1 MSARAPGLGLAL
13 ALAAAPAA
21 AELRID
27 ITEGEAGGVPVA
39 VVPFVWADPGR
50 VDTLSEVVADDL
62 AGSGFFAVLD
72 RRDLPQA
79 DLRSEAFE
87 WARWRGGAA
96 GYAVT
101 AELAAL
107 PDGRVRVDYRLRDLL
122 RERIVLQERQEAP
135 PRLLRRMAHRIADSV
150 HRRITGVPGAFDT
163 RIAYVSRGRRAG
175 RTAYRLYVADADGHA
190 PAALLESPRPL
201 LSPAWAPGG
210 DVLAYVSFEQGRPQV
225 IVQNL
230 RTGERR
236 VAPAPGASASAPA
249 FSPDGAQL
257 ALAMTVDGDTEI
269 FLHHRAAG
277 TLRRFTYSAG
287 IDTEP
292 AWEPDGRALV
302 FTSDRGGRPQ
312 LYRQELG
319 AARARALPAPGRY
332 AAGADVAADGRT
344 LAFVQSRP
352 GGGFGISLYEPGAGA
367 FHALSSGSLDE
378 SPSFAPNGLRLLYA
392 GTAADGRR
400 VLMLATHNAR
410 ILKRLAVPQR
420 DVREPAWSP
429 YRR

>member
-1 MSARAPGLGLAL
+1 MTARALAL
-13 ALAAAPAA
+13 ALAAAAAPAA

-27 ITEGEAGGVPVA
+27 ITEGEGGGVPVA
-39 VVPFVWADPGR
+39 VVPFVWADPAR

-62 AGSGFFAVLD
+62 ASSGFFAVLD
-72 RRDLPQA
+72 RGDLPQA
-79 DLRSEAFE
+79 DLRREAFD

-101 AELAAL
+101 AELEAL
-107 PDGRVRVDYRLRDLL
+107 PDGGARIEYRLRDLL
-122 RERIVLQERQEAP
+122 RERVVLRERQEAP
-135 PRLLRRMAHRIADSV
+135 LRLLRRMAHRIADSV
-150 HRRITGVPGAFDT
+150 HRKIAGVSGAFDT
-163 RIAYVSRGRRAG
+163 RIAYVSRASRRGRA
-175 RTAYRLYVADADGHA
+175 AYRLYVADADGHN

-201 LSPAWAPGG
+201 LSPAWAPSGET
-210 DVLAYVSFEQGRPQV
+210 LAYVSFEQGRPQV

-230 RTGERR
+230 RTGDRR
-236 VAPAPGASASAPA
+236 VAPRPGASASAPA

-257 ALAMTVDGDTEI
+257 ALAMSVGGDTEI
-269 FLHHRAAG
+269 FLHHRASGA
-277 TLRRFTYSAG
+277 LRRFTYSAG

-312 LYRQELG
+312 LYRKELG
-319 AARARALPAPGRY
+319 AGAAALPIPGAY
-332 AAGADVAADGRT
+332 AAGADIAADGRT

-352 GGGFGISLYEPGAGA
+352 GGGFGISLYEPAAGA
-367 FHALSSGSLDE
+367 VHPLSSGSLDE

-410 ILKRLAVPQR
+410 ILKRLTVPQR

-429 YRR
+429 YRN

>member
-1 MSARAPGLGLAL
+1 MSARAPALLLAL
-13 ALAAAPAA
+13 ALAAPAA

-27 ITEGEAGGVPVA
+27 VVEGGTGGVPVA
-39 VVPFVWADPGR
+39 VVPFVWDDPGR
-50 VDTLSEVVADDL
+50 VDTLAEVVAADL
-62 AGSGFFAVLD
+62 ADSGFFAVLAPD
-72 RRDLPQA
+72 ELPQA
-79 DLRSEAFE
+79 DLRREAFD

-101 AELAAL
+101 AELSL
-107 PDGRVRVDYRLRDLL
+107 RPDGRVRIDYRLRDLL
-122 RERIVLQERQEAP
+122 REQTVLRERQEAP
-135 PRLLRRMAHRIADSV
+135 PRLLRRMAHRIADAV
-150 HRRITGVPGAFDT
+150 HRQIAGVPGAFDT
-163 RIAYVSRGRRAG
+163 RIAYVERSRRAG
-175 RTAYRLYVADADGHA
+175 RDVYRLYVADADGHA

-210 DVLAYVSFEQGRPQV
+210 ETLAYVSYELGRPQV

-257 ALAMTVDGDTEI
+257 ALAMTIDGDTEI

-277 TLRRFTYSAG
+277 TLRRFTYSPG

-292 AWEPDGRALV
+292 TWEPDGRALV
-302 FTSDRGGRPQ
+302 FTSDRSGRPR
-312 LYRQELG
+312 LYRQALDG
-319 AARARALPAPGRY
+319 AAAALAIPGRY
-332 AAGADVAADGRT
+332 AADADVAPGGRM

-352 GGGFGISLYEPGAGA
+352 GGGFGISLHEPAGGAL
-367 FHALSSGSLDE
+367 HVLSSGRLDE

-392 GTAADGRR
+392 GTAANGER
-400 VLMLATHNAR
+400 VLMLASHNAK
-410 ILKRLAVPQR
+410 ILKRLTVPQR

-429 YRR
+429 YRN

>member
-1 MSARAPGLGLAL
+1 MSARALAL
-13 ALAAAPAA
+13 ALAAAAAPAA

-62 AGSGFFAVLD
+62 AGSGFFAVLEPGE
-72 RRDLPQA
+72 LPQA
-79 DLRSEAFE
+79 DLRRAAFDWE
-87 WARWRGGAA
+87 RWRGGAA
-96 GYAVT
+96 SYVVT
-101 AELAAL
+101 AELDAL
-107 PDGRVRVDYRLRDLL
+107 ADGRVRVDYRLRDLL
-122 RERIVLQERQEAP
+122 RERVVLRERQEAP
-135 PRLLRRMAHRIADSV
+135 PRLLRRMAHRIADAV
-150 HRRITGVPGAFDT
+150 HRRIAGVPGAFDT
-163 RIAYVSRGRRAG
+163 RIAYVSRGQRRG
-175 RTAYRLYVADADGHA
+175 REVYRLYVADADGHN

-210 DVLAYVSFEQGRPQV
+210 DALAYVSFEQGRPQV

-269 FLHHRAAG
+269 FLYHRAAG
-277 TLRRFTYSAG
+277 RLRRFTYSAG

-312 LYRQELG
+312 LYRKALG
-319 AARARALPAPGRY
+319 ARADALPIPGRY

-352 GGGFGISLYEPGAGA
+352 GGGFGISLYEPGAGTL
-367 FHALSSGSLDE
+367 HALSSGSLDE

-392 GTAADGRR
+392 GTAANGQR

-410 ILKRLAVPQR
+410 ILKRLTVPQR

-429 YRR
+429 YRN